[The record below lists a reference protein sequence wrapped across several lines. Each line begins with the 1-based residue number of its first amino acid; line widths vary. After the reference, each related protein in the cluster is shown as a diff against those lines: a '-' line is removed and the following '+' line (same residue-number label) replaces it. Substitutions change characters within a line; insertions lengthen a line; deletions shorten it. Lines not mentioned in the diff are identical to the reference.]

1 MVKFDVRRSRKPYKM
16 GESMEAR
23 ISLRIH
29 TDGVLLCGAQITL
42 LRRTT
47 LVNPH
52 NVTATNKRM
61 IICLNCHPS
70 QNLQPALPTFVDA
83 EFEVYKQDLPLH

>member
-1 MVKFDVRRSRKPYKM
+1 M

-29 TDGVLLCGAQITL
+29 TDWVLICGATITL
-42 LRRTT
+42 LSRTT

-52 NVTATNKRM
+52 NVRATNKRM
-61 IICLNCHPS
+61 IICLNCHLLPNLRPVLPPS
-70 QNLQPALPTFVDA
+70 WYA
-83 EFEVYKQDLPLH
+83 EFDFYKQDLPVH